1 LVDCLNHGAGASP
14 ALPALKNTAPAV
26 GATYD
31 ANGRGSGGRLSSRSA
46 RMLGTHWQ
54 RCFVV
59 ALIPFATACGSSL
72 KSQAPVVKPAQ
83 ASGVHAVADSVPAAP
98 VAPAPAEDP
107 VVTLIAASD
116 RHFKAGQKELEQGH
130 VEAAKQEF
138 NRAVDVLLESEY
150 GARTE
155 PRIRE
160 HFDRLVDRIS
170 TYEVRALATGDGFTE
185 KKYEP
190 ATIDELLALST
201 SIGTRPATRELK
213 DAVQSDL
220 ENANHDI
227 PIPLNQRVLSYIELF
242 QGRLHDFI
250 EEGMKR
256 GSKYLPM
263 IQNVFRAEGL
273 PLDLAYVPLVESAF
287 KPNALSRVKAKGV
300 WQFMTGTALENGL
313 RRDWYID
320 ERSDPEKATVAAAK
334 YLRTLSKLFG
344 GDWHLALASY
354 NGGPGRLQ
362 RAMRTARLDDF
373 WSLSEKPKVLPRETR
388 EYVPMILAAIVIA
401 RNPSQYGFD
410 FEPEPPH
417 TYDKVTLPRP
427 VDLRRVAEW
436 TDSPIDEIQ
445 ALNPELR
452 RWTTPVKATNY
463 ELKVPVGTA
472 GIVEAK
478 LADAPAADLAALKF
492 YTVKRGDTLPLIAR
506 KLHVNKA
513 DLAEANYL
521 AATARVAAGQKLMVP
536 HEATVLM
543 AARTDR
549 PAPATEAR
557 KTVAEAGQLAQ
568 GTTSNRVKFSYEV
581 KRGDTLASIA
591 RVHKTTIASLR
602 SWNPRLA
609 DDRLTAGERLTLYRL
624 AN

>member
-1 LVDCLNHGAGASP
+1 
-14 ALPALKNTAPAV
+14 
-26 GATYD
+26 
-31 ANGRGSGGRLSSRSA
+31 
-46 RMLGTHWQ
+46 MLGSQWQ
-54 RCFVV
+54 RCLFV
-59 ALIPFATACGSSL
+59 ALIPFFTACGPSL
-72 KSQAPVVKPAQ
+72 KSQAPSRTA
-83 ASGVHAVADSVPAAP
+83 ARPAALRAVP
-98 VAPAPAEDP
+98 ESITPAPAIQAIALNEDP
-107 VVTLIAASD
+107 VLTLIATSD

-138 NRAVDVLLESEY
+138 NHAVDVLLESPY

-190 ATIDELLALST
+190 ASIDELLALSST
-201 SIGTRPATRELK
+201 FGTPVATPELK
-213 DAVQSDL
+213 DAVKSDL
-220 ENANHDI
+220 LNANHDI

-320 ERSDPEKATVAAAK
+320 ERSDPEKATQAAAK
-334 YLRTLSKLFG
+334 YLRTLSRLFG

-354 NGGPGRLQ
+354 NGGPGRMQ
-362 RAMRTARLDDF
+362 RAMKTSRVDNF
-373 WSLSEKPKVLPRETR
+373 WKLAEKPKLLPRETR

-401 RNPSQYGFD
+401 RNPAQYGFD
-410 FEPEPPH
+410 FEAEDATPFE
-417 TYDKVTLPRP
+417 KVTLPRP

-436 TDSPIDEIQ
+436 TDTSIDEIQ

-452 RWTTPVKATNY
+452 RWTTPVRDTKY
-463 ELKVPVGTA
+463 ELKVPAGTA
-472 GIVEAK
+472 ETVAAR
-478 LADAPAADLAALKF
+478 LSDAPAADLASLKF
-492 YTVKRGDTLPLIAR
+492 YTVKRGDTLPQIAR
-506 KLHVNKA
+506 KLHVSKA
-513 DLAEANYL
+513 DLADANYL
-521 AATARVAAGQKLMVP
+521 PPTARVAAGQKLMVP

-557 KTVAEAGQLAQ
+557 KTVSDEGQLAQ
-568 GTTSNRVKFSYEV
+568 AAATSNRVKFNYQV

-591 RVHKTTIASLR
+591 RLYKTSVASLR
-602 SWNPRLA
+602 TWNPRLPSNQLA
-609 DDRLTAGERLTLYRL
+609 AGQHLTLYRL